1 MKKVIAM
8 LVVFCFLGVPM
19 SSFAAKGGKKGPAG
33 KAYEKA
39 DDNAKFK
46 RDNLSEDIDKKP
58 KKKRKRIEAEEGEDK
73 GQGQQKGKKEKK
85 RKEGA
90 QDD

>member
-1 MKKVIAM
+1 MKRWIAM
-8 LVVFCFLGVPM
+8 LVVVCFLGVPM
-19 SSFAAKGGKKGPAG
+19 SSFAAKGGKKGPAD

-46 RDNLSEDIDKKP
+46 RDSSEDIDETP
-58 KKKRKRIEAEEGEDK
+58 KKKRKRIEAEENEDE
-73 GQGQQKGKKEKK
+73 GQGQKKRKKEKK

>member
-1 MKKVIAM
+1 MARIIAI
-8 LVVFCFLGVPM
+8 LVVVCFVCAPM
-19 SSFAAKGGKKGPAG
+19 SSFAAKGGKKGPAD

-46 RDNLSEDIDKKP
+46 RDDSSEDIDETP

-73 GQGQQKGKKEKK
+73 GQGQKKQKKENK